1 MVSGELENWLIW
13 GIKPHTFGVR
23 SIVSRNSTERALA
36 QREGQCSQG
45 LVTPERKRKGVPR
58 RLAF

>member
-1 MVSGELENWLIW
+1 MENWLIW